1 MPVPLRSRRARARVS
16 LGIELAS
23 TEPTVMLAG
32 ILIDGLRDWPVDQQA
47 DGVADDF
54 NFLVLPQA
62 DGRCRLYG
70 TWDVNRPPRFPGQA
84 ANSAS
89 WTPPAL
95 PCLPAGSALASAT
108 PAAPLAGCPMTDT
121 WT

>member
-1 MPVPLRSRRARARVS
+1 MPVPLRSRRARVRVS

-70 TWDVNRPPRFPGQA
+70 TWDVNRPHRFSGQA

-89 WTPPAL
+89 WTPSACPAC
-95 PCLPAGSALASAT
+95 PQEVRSPQPRPPRPSPVAG
-108 PAAPLAGCPMTDT
+108 
-121 WT
+121 